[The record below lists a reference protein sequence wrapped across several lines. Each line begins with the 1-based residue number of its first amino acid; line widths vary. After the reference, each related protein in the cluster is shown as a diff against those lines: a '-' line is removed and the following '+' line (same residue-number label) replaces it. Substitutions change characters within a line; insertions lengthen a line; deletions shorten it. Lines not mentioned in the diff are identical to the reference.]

1 MQLSCIITRRSPLA
15 GRRKRLKVACRG
27 IRPPEGAVRGEHS
40 GKRGRLLPAAVNRRN
55 TPIERNNRAC
65 VEFVHGTFTT
75 GACMNS
81 ELGDIQGREM
91 AHRLYYGQIVDSDN

>member
-1 MQLSCIITRRSPLA
+1 
-15 GRRKRLKVACRG
+15 
-27 IRPPEGAVRGEHS
+27 VRGDHS

-91 AHRLYYGQIVDSDN
+91 AHCLYYGQIVDSDN